1 MDLLVHIL
9 NQASIPHS
17 PGITQRGRIL
27 SPSSEAPQFRTRPV
41 LVSHG
46 PGALTLEN
54 QPQPPREENG
64 AGNGE
69 RLAGTAQSR
78 SVPTAVC
85 HSDRKGGSCSGRGGQ
100 LWMHLVRTGQGD
112 RSPGYGNPHKEK
124 SNTEYEWRGRRCHRM
139 KSGVLG

>member
-1 MDLLVHIL
+1 M
-9 NQASIPHS
+9 
-17 PGITQRGRIL
+17 
-27 SPSSEAPQFRTRPV
+27 
-41 LVSHG
+41 
-46 PGALTLEN
+46 EN

-100 LWMHLVRTGQGD
+100 LWMRLVRTGQGD

-124 SNTEYEWRGRRCHRM
+124 SNTEYEWRGRRGHRM